1 MSMFNP
7 AVPGPQKLNDRLL
20 TLDLLDEFFMQKII
34 GWNACNQINR
44 FELLYR
50 TDAISL
56 LL

>member
-1 MSMFNP
+1 MFNP
-7 AVPGPQKLNDRLL
+7 AVPAPQKLNNRLL
-20 TLDLLDEFFMQKII
+20 TLDLLDEFFTLKII

-44 FELLYR
+44 FELWYR